1 MTPAEHY
8 ASLFLK
14 GLRKEIETVSERL
27 LTGVPDELV
36 AYREMVGQLRAL
48 KTAERIAQ
56 EALKVVAKDD
66 DD

>member
-8 ASLFLK
+8 AELFLK
-14 GLRKEIETVSERL
+14 GLRKEIQTVSERL
-27 LTGVPDELV
+27 LTGVPDELA

-56 EALKVVAKDD
+56 EALKVVAKDS
-66 DD
+66 